1 MGESDPRAVAH
12 DRSGPAVRLDCSVAR
27 TIGFCS
33 VLPSAAGA
41 GFAQAGTGR
50 GERVWRRHRR
60 CGTTDCGRD
69 SQVARTNP
77 ANCARVVVAPQ
88 EFPEPKTACRR
99 TTGQCWASSCGE
111 LAWGFAP
118 GRTFGRPSFGTVRRL
133 AARLSAALFMWAAR
147 GGEEQR
153 TLDPS

>member
-33 VLPSAAGA
+33 LLPSAAGT
-41 GFAQAGTGR
+41 GFAQAGMGS
-50 GERVWRRHRR
+50 GERVWRRHGR

-77 ANCARVVVAPQ
+77 ANCARVVVAAE
-88 EFPEPKTACRR
+88 EFPKLRTACRR
-99 TTGQCWASSCGE
+99 TTGQCCASSCGE
-111 LAWGFAP
+111 LTSGFAP
-118 GRTFGRPSFGTVRRL
+118 GHTFGRPSYFTVRRL
-133 AARLSAALFMWAAR
+133 AARLSAALFVWAPR
-147 GGEEQR
+147 GGERQR